1 MYLLQLFDIDN
12 AAQPLDA
19 RMLRDGTISIGRDTA
34 CDWVIT
40 DPDRALSREHCVLA
54 ATLDGLIVR
63 AIGSNGVFDGSSGD
77 RLPDLVDTAIQ
88 VPSSLRLGRFR
99 IHASLAALDDES
111 LDTGKTMVLTPPL
124 GTSSQVPTDW
134 TDAQPLPQSTGESLL
149 DAFCRGAGLDASM
162 LSGEHPK
169 EVMERAGATYRQMVI
184 GIADLM
190 MERDSARSRYDL
202 GRTTVG
208 GAGNNPFKWA
218 PSQRLA
224 VDLLLE
230 NERGF
235 LSGPDAI
242 TTSLASIKQ
251 HLIASFAGFQAALH
265 CAVESFSEAALNQSI
280 SSKTSLLKSRT
291 ALQMQQVEAR
301 HTDLVEQLGGA
312 AGSLD
317 QAFVQAYAATEKQG

>member
-19 RMLRDGTISIGRDTA
+19 RMLRDGTISIGRDTT

-40 DPDRALSREHCVLA
+40 DPERALSREHCELA

-63 AIGSNGVFDGSSGD
+63 AIGPNGVFDDSSGD

-88 VPSSLRLGRFR
+88 VPSSLRMGRFR
-99 IHASLAALDDES
+99 IHASLAAPDDDS

-134 TDAQPLPQSTGESLL
+134 TDAQPLPQTSGESLL

-162 LSGEHPK
+162 LSGEHPQ

-224 VDLLLE
+224 IDLLLASD
-230 NERGF
+230 RGF
-235 LSGPDAI
+235 LSGPEAI
-242 TTSLASIKQ
+242 TNSLEAIKQ

-265 CAVESFSEAALNQSI
+265 SAVESFSGSALDEAITDKA
-280 SSKTSLLKSRT
+280 SLLKSRS
-291 ALQMQQVEAR
+291 ALQMKQVEAR
-301 HTDLVEQLGGA
+301 HADLVEQLGGA

-317 QAFVQAYAATEKQG
+317 RAFAQAYAATEKKE